1 LTALFFI
8 THPEVVIDPAVPVP
22 DWPLSAIGRRR
33 MERFCESTAA
43 RRLAAVVS
51 SAERKARD
59 GADILAERLSI
70 PATVEPDLGEN
81 DRSATGY
88 LAPPEFWDV
97 VDAFFAQPD
106 RSIRGWERAVDA
118 QSRVVRA
125 VERVA
130 RLPVEGD
137 LAVVSHGG
145 VGALLMAHLSDAPI
159 SRRFDQPHG
168 GGGCCCVIDRDS
180 LRVQEGWRVLE
191 DVGPKA

>member
-33 MERFCESTAA
+33 MERFCESRTA
-43 RRLAAVVS
+43 RCLAAVVS

-59 GADILAERLSI
+59 GADIIAERLSI
-70 PATVEPDLGEN
+70 PASVEPDLGEN

-118 QSRVVRA
+118 QARVVRA

-137 LAVVSHGG
+137 LAIVSHGG

-168 GGGCCCVIDRDS
+168 GGGCCCVIDRGS
-180 LRVQEGWRVLE
+180 LRLQEGWRVLE
-191 DVGPKA
+191 DFGPEA

>member
-1 LTALFFI
+1 MASLLFI

-22 DWPLSAIGRRR
+22 EWPLSALGRRR
-33 MERFCESTAA
+33 IERFCESTSA
-43 RRLAAVVS
+43 RHLTAVAS

-59 GADILAERLSI
+59 GADIIAERLGI
-70 PATVEPDLGEN
+70 PGTIDPDLGEN

-88 LAPPEFWDV
+88 IAPPEFWDV
-97 VDAFFAQPD
+97 VDVFFAQPD
-106 RSIRGWERAVDA
+106 RSVRGWERAVDA
-118 QSRVVRA
+118 QARVVRA

-130 RLPVEGD
+130 RLPVAGD

-180 LRVQEGWRVLE
+180 LRLREGWRVLE
-191 DVGPKA
+191 DFGPQA